1 MKFIKIS
8 TLRSFVD
15 LNAAICR
22 GASCSLPLARRDA
35 HTVSLPLSLSLALSR
50 FRSSCVRLFKV
61 CVRSAF
67 VYTQPRYSYAATPQ
81 APAYRALL
89 PKAAGRGL
97 SVRSLIAAGQR
108 YRDIVIDDCTVQVVQ
123 MRNASLCVLHK
134 TLLASVI
141 SCTFDCAPATHCCNT
156 LAIPRDVPIVLTID
170 RQCNS

>member
-35 HTVSLPLSLSLALSR
+35 HSISLALSLALSR

-89 PKAAGRGL
+89 PQASGRRQQAGGSRQ
-97 SVRSLIAAGQR
+97 RLISQIVDCSRAEISR
-108 YRDIVIDDCTVQVVQ
+108 YRYRWLHRASCA
-123 MRNASLCVLHK
+123 NAQRFLVRIAQNTACQCHQLHLWLR
-134 TLLASVI
+134 TRHALL
-141 SCTFDCAPATHCCNT
+141 
-156 LAIPRDVPIVLTID
+156 
-170 RQCNS
+170 

>member
-35 HTVSLPLSLSLALSR
+35 HTVSLPLSLLLSPDLGQVVCAFLR
-50 FRSSCVRLFKV
+50 CASAQRLFTPSHV
-61 CVRSAF
+61 TH
-67 VYTQPRYSYAATPQ
+67 TQR
-81 APAYRALL
+81 L
-89 PKAAGRGL
+89 PKHPLIVHCCHRPQAAGRGL

-141 SCTFDCAPATHCCNT
+141 SCTFDCAPAT
-156 LAIPRDVPIVLTID
+156 RDALRCVNRID
-170 RQCNS
+170 NRSPM

>member
-1 MKFIKIS
+1 MQSHSS
-8 TLRSFVD
+8 TQRRAL
-15 LNAAICR
+15 
-22 GASCSLPLARRDA
+22 SL
-35 HTVSLPLSLSLALSR
+35 SLSLSLALSR

-81 APAYRALL
+81 APAYRAML
-89 PKAAGRGL
+89 PQVSDCRREAAGRGL

-134 TLLASVI
+134 ALLASVI
-141 SCTFDCAPATHCCNT
+141 SCTFDCAHATHCCNT
-156 LAIPRDVPIVLTID
+156 LAIPCDVPIVLTID